1 MRRIFGAKKEAAP
14 TPTLDETNDRLTTRG
29 DKTDEKIKALDEQ
42 LAKYKEQ
49 IKKTRPGPAQ
59 DAIKR
64 RALQV
69 LKQRKL
75 YESQR
80 EQLYQQQYNIEQ
92 TRFTV
97 DSVKD
102 TVSSVQALKAA
113 SKEMKSAFKKN
124 KELDI
129 SYIENMQD
137 EMFDMMDMANEINEA
152 MGRSYAIPDD
162 VDESD
167 LMAELDALEA
177 DLAVEDAGK
186 EGPSYLQEP
195 DLDLPAVPNKEQE
208 QAQPSEPLRS

>member
-1 MRRIFGAKKEAAP
+1 M
-14 TPTLDETNDRLTTRG
+14 PTLDETTDRLGARG
-29 DKTDEKIKALDEQ
+29 DKVDDKIKALDEQ
-42 LAKYKEQ
+42 LAKFKDQ

-80 EQLYQQQYNIEQ
+80 EQLYQQQFNMEQ

-102 TVSSVQALKAA
+102 TVQSVQALKAA
-113 SKEMKSAFKKN
+113 SKEMKTAFKKN

-129 SYIENMQD
+129 DYIEKMQD
-137 EMFDMMDMANEINEA
+137 DMMDMMDMAGEINEA

-162 VDESD
+162 VDETD

-177 DLAVEDAGK
+177 DLTVEDAGK

-195 DLDLPAVPNKEQE
+195 ELDLPAAPTTEADKKPEE
-208 QAQPSEPLRS
+208 LQALKS